1 MVRPGRF
8 MPKSAWLC
16 VATLLFLCVC
26 VLAASGCAAGMPAP
40 QGGVMPSSDDTAD
53 GWRLGVIVRLGDALP
68 DPGTLEDDCRIAL
81 VPSVR
86 AAGAFAEVAYRQ
98 GRRSRLRI
106 VLLDRDRAWA
116 VGDEASID
124 LRDCRQAAVPPSTPL
139 SKAPTKAPATAPA
152 SGSIPSPRSP
162 SPSTTTS

>member
-1 MVRPGRF
+1 MVRPGSF
-8 MPKSAWLC
+8 MPTSAWICGL
-16 VATLLFLCVC
+16 TLLIACIC
-26 VLAASGCAAGMPAP
+26 VLAASGCTARAP
-40 QGGVMPSSDDTAD
+40 LPEADATEANHDAAD